1 MYQYPLIYVYFG
13 NDNYRNCFA
22 NYGANRF
29 HGTVRDGH
37 SSIKIWTSWST
48 IIDHA
53 IPAYFIE
60 PVINLI
66 STHQRLLI
74 NLIAFLFQSYGI

>member
-1 MYQYPLIYVYFG
+1 VQ
-13 NDNYRNCFA
+13 
-22 NYGANRF
+22 
-29 HGTVRDGH
+29 DGH

-60 PVINLI
+60 PLVNLI

-74 NLIAFLFQSYGI
+74 NLIAFFFKAMAYNNI